1 MKLEDAID
9 SIHVKSV
16 SGPIDVDVSGVSY
29 DSRKITSGGVFCA
42 LKGVS
47 SDGHDFIDSAV
58 ENGAVAIVS
67 EKPYP
72 AEYSGTWLQVSDARG
87 AMGHIAANLEGNP
100 SYEFPVVGITGTNG
114 KTTTAFLVHYLL
126 QTILHRAGMI
136 GTVHYATGEEFYDAP
151 HTTPEAPDL
160 HSLLREMRNADC
172 RGVAMEVS
180 SHGLAQ
186 KRVEGVA
193 FNVGVFT
200 NLSQDHLDYHSDMD
214 GYFEAKKLLFSQM
227 EHEPAKEGVALI
239 NVDDTYGD
247 RLMKES
253 FERVKKVSFGR
264 SALSDFL
271 IGDIRSDFNGTQFSL
286 KYKERSFLVR
296 TPLIGDF
303 NVYNTVAAIA
313 SAHAVGLNLREVIS
327 KMAAA
332 PQVPG
337 RLEAVSGRQINYRVF
352 VDYAHT
358 PDALV
363 NVLRTLRGLVPNRII
378 TVFGCGGDR
387 DVLKRPLM
395 ALAAEEGSD
404 YCVLTSDN
412 PRTEDPQNILDDA
425 EKGFLTSEHEVI
437 ENRRKAIKH
446 AINIAGER
454 DIVLIAG
461 KGHEAYQEING
472 IRHDFDDRKE
482 AQRQIH
488 QKAEGGSE

>member
-1 MKLEDAID
+1 MKLEDAIE

-16 SGPIDVDVSGVSY
+16 SGPIDIDVSGVFY
-29 DSRKITSGGVFCA
+29 DSRKVSSGGVFCA
-42 LKGVS
+42 LKGVG
-47 SDGHDFIDSAV
+47 SDGHEFIGSAI

-72 AEYSGTWLQVSDARG
+72 AEFIGTWLHVSDARG
-87 AMGHIAANLEGNP
+87 AMGRIAANLESNP
-100 SYEFPVVGITGTNG
+100 SLEFPVVGITGTNG
-114 KTTTAFLVHYLL
+114 KTTTAFLLHYLL
-126 QTILHRAGMI
+126 QSVLHRAGMI

-151 HTTPEAPDL
+151 HTTPEGPDL
-160 HSLLREMRNADC
+160 HRLLREMRDADC

-200 NLSQDHLDYHSDMD
+200 NLSQDHLDYHSSMD
-214 GYFEAKKLLFSQM
+214 EYFEAKKRLFSQM
-227 EHEPAKEGVALI
+227 EHEPAKNGIAII
-239 NVDDTYGD
+239 NADDIYGD
-247 RLMKES
+247 RLMKLS
-253 FERVKKVSFGR
+253 FERLKKVSFGR
-264 SALSDFL
+264 SAGSDFL
-271 IGDIRSDFNGTQFSL
+271 IGDIRSDMNGTQFAL
-286 KYKERSFLVR
+286 KYKERSLLVK

-303 NVYNTVAAIA
+303 NVFNTVAAIA
-313 SAHAVGLNLREVIS
+313 SANAVGLNLREVIS
-327 KMAAA
+327 KMADA

-363 NVLRTLRGLVPNRII
+363 NVLSTLRGLSPNRII

-387 DVLKRPLM
+387 DMLKRPQM

-404 YCVLTSDN
+404 YSILTSDN
-412 PRTEDPQNILDDA
+412 PRTEDPIQILDDA
-425 EKGFLTSEHEVI
+425 EKGFLKSEYEVI
-437 ENRRKAIKH
+437 EDRRR
-446 AINIAGER
+446 AINEAINMAEER

-461 KGHEAYQEING
+461 KGHESYQEVNG
-472 IRHDFDDRKE
+472 IRYDFDDRKV
-482 AQRQIH
+482 AKSCINQR
-488 QKAEGGSE
+488 AERGEG

>member
-1 MKLEDAID
+1 MKLEDVIE
-9 SIHVKSV
+9 SVHVKSV
-16 SGPIDVDVSGVSY
+16 SGPIDIDVSGVYY
-29 DSRKITSGGVFCA
+29 DSRKVTPGGIFCA
-42 LKGVS
+42 LKGVG
-47 SDGHDFIDSAV
+47 SDGFEFIDSAIR
-58 ENGAVAIVS
+58 NGAVAVVS
-67 EKPYP
+67 DRPYP
-72 AEYSGTWLQVSDARG
+72 AEFSGTWLHVSDARG
-87 AMGHIAANLEGNP
+87 AMGRIAANLEGNP
-100 SYEFPVVGITGTNG
+100 SLEFPVVGITGTNG

-136 GTVHYATGEEFYDAP
+136 GTVHYATGDEFYDAP

-160 HSLLREMRNADC
+160 HRLLREMRDADC

-200 NLSQDHLDYHSDMD
+200 NLSQDHLDYHSNMD
-214 GYFEAKKLLFSQM
+214 DYFTAKGLLFAQMEKESAKK
-227 EHEPAKEGVALI
+227 GVALI
-239 NVDDTYGD
+239 NADDIYGD
-247 RLMKES
+247 RLLKMP
-253 FERVKKVSFGR
+253 FERVKMLSYGR
-264 SALSDFL
+264 SAGSDFL

-286 KYKERSFLVR
+286 KYKERSFLIK

-313 SAHAVGLNLREVIS
+313 AANAVGLNLREVIS
-327 KMAAA
+327 KMADA

-363 NVLRTLRGLVPNRII
+363 NVLCSLRGLSPNRII

-387 DVLKRPLM
+387 DVLKRPQM
-395 ALAAEEGSD
+395 SLAAEEGSD
-404 YCVLTSDN
+404 FCILTSDN
-412 PRTEDPQNILDDA
+412 PRTEDPQQILDDA
-425 EKGFLTSEHEVI
+425 EKGFLKSEYEVI
-437 ENRRKAIKH
+437 ENRRHAIKH
-446 AINIAGER
+446 AIDIAGER

-461 KGHEAYQEING
+461 KGHEAYQEVNG
-472 IRHDFDDRKE
+472 VRHDFDDRKE
-482 AQRQIH
+482 ARNQINLR
-488 QKAEGGSE
+488 AERGEG